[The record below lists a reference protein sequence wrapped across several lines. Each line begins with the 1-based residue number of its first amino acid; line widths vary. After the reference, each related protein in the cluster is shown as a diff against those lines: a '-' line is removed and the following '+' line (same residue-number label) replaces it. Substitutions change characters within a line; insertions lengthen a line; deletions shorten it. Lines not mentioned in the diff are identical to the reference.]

1 MKDSKLIE
9 ILKTLSPE
17 EFKELEKFTASPFFS
32 VGRDLNPFLRI
43 LKSFYPEFKDKNLN
57 IDYIFARL
65 YPGKAK
71 GNAQQ
76 LIKTL
81 SSDTIK
87 ICKEFFRQ
95 IEFRND
101 FNRRNYYLAN
111 QLRLRKLYRDYDK
124 EYRMATEEK
133 NRHDSG
139 GTNDFIERY
148 FLGKLQK
155 DYSLDRD
162 DFVSSFEN
170 SLAACENLL
179 AAGLMNSFL
188 IEDEKNIALG
198 YNLNVRYNLMDTLL
212 ANLDADKMI
221 KTMEENEDRFYPYMV
236 IFYLIYKM
244 NKDKSGREYYY
255 RVKELLKKSKELF
268 GQTENYTFWNI
279 LMSYC
284 SIRRADE
291 ELVDIYKYI
300 FRNNIY
306 RKSDK
311 EDFHV
316 ILYRNIVTRSAL
328 LGETKWL
335 EEFIEKYTSELHIK
349 HRENMKLFSNAFLN
363 FSKKN
368 FERSLEFISQIDLDI
383 FIFKMDARILML
395 ELFYELS
402 YNEQSYSLIDSTSHY
417 LKDTKDFSESIKAV
431 CRNFLKNYRELLRL
445 RSSAAGANEVEQFE
459 KKITEDPMTI
469 QLMWLKQKSAEL
481 KLQSGK

>member
-17 EFKELEKFTASPFFS
+17 EFKDLEKFTASPFFA
-32 VGRDLNPFLRI
+32 VGRDLNPFLKI
-43 LKSFYPEFKDKNLN
+43 LKSFYPDFSDRNLN
-57 IDYIFARL
+57 NDYIFAKL
-65 YPGKAK
+65 YPVKAK

-76 LIKTL
+76 LVKTL
-81 SSDTIK
+81 SSDMIK
-87 ICKEFFRQ
+87 VCKEFFRQ

-101 FNRRNYYLAN
+101 SNRRNYYLAN
-111 QLRLRKLYRDYDK
+111 QLRMRKLYRDYDK
-124 EYRMATEEK
+124 EYRAAIEEK
-133 NRHDSG
+133 NKNDSG

-148 FLGKLQK
+148 FLSKLQK

-162 DFVSSFEN
+162 DFVNSFEN
-170 SLAACENLL
+170 SLAACENILV
-179 AAGLMNSFL
+179 AGLMNSFL

-198 YNLNVRYNLMDTLL
+198 YNLNVRNNLMSNLL
-212 ANLDADKMI
+212 DNLNADKMM
-221 KTMEENEDRFYPYMV
+221 KTMEVSEDRFYPYV
-236 IFYLIYKM
+236 IIFYLIYKM

-291 ELVDIYKYI
+291 ELLDIYKYI
-300 FRNNIY
+300 FKNNIY

-311 EDFHV
+311 EDFHI

-335 EEFIEKYTSELHIK
+335 EEFIGKYTSELHIK

-363 FSKKN
+363 FSKKKY
-368 FERSLEFISQIDLDI
+368 ERSLEFISQIDLDI
-383 FIFKMDARILML
+383 FVFKMDARILML

-402 YNEQSYSLIDSTSHY
+402 YNEQSYSLLDSTAHY
-417 LKDTKDFSESIKAV
+417 IKDTRDFSDSTKVV
-431 CRNFLKNYRELLRL
+431 CKNFLKNYRNLLRL
-445 RSSAAGANEVEQFE
+445 RSSGANKTEVDQFE
-459 KKITEDPMTI
+459 KTMAEDPLTI
-469 QLMWLKQKSAEL
+469 QREWLKQKSEEL
-481 KLQSGK
+481 KRRIRK